1 MNRTLENHSQDH
13 CIEMVFEARKKAL
26 SAPSKVPPNLATC
39 HKPLILYGFYGGD
52 DGARTR
58 DLCRDS
64 LLVLGFSTT
73 YKPVGN
79 A

>member
-1 MNRTLENHSQDH
+1 
-13 CIEMVFEARKKAL
+13 MVFEARKKAL

-64 LLVLGFSTT
+64 KELTRNLLKTGAMDDTNSALRN
-73 YKPVGN
+73 PWRPLLHP
-79 A
+79 